1 MIEFE
6 REALDKIKEELDGIT
21 DGVEEV
27 VSKAS
32 NQTAKRAKK
41 YIVERIIEDFYIN
54 KDKVNPG
61 ISMKKATI
69 QNTTAELTNNRKKD
83 HYGLQNFRVDVPDD
97 GPIKIGLRRS
107 GGLIDL
113 KRAFLQAPRNQP
125 GNIMVFRRLFT
136 ESKFRKAIERQYGY
150 SVGGM
155 IENNP
160 ELIERFINEDLENEF
175 EIKLNDFFEE

>member
-1 MIEFE
+1 MIEFDN
-6 REALDKIKEELDGIT
+6 EALEKVIQELEGIT

-32 NQTAKRAKK
+32 NQTTKRAKR
-41 YIVERIIEDFYIN
+41 YIVDKIIEEYYIN
-54 KDKVNPG
+54 KEKVKPG
-61 ISMKKATI
+61 ISMKKATLN
-69 QNTTAELTNNRKKD
+69 NTIAQLTNNRKKD
-83 HYGLQNFRVDVPDD
+83 YYGLQNFRVDVPDD

-107 GGLIDL
+107 GGLVDL
-113 KRAFLQAPRNQP
+113 KRAFLRSPRNQP
-125 GNIMVFRRLFT
+125 GNMMVFRRLFT
-136 ESKFRKAIERQYGY
+136 ESKYRNAIERQFGY

-160 ELIERFINEDLENEF
+160 DLIEKFINEDLENEF